1 MVKHPVL
8 IAGFLL
14 GGFAVA
20 GTSLVAFTYQQT
32 QPRILANE
40 RQALLDKLQALV
52 PADSVDND
60 MIEDSLVVHDSEL
73 LGADRTTVYRG
84 RRDGKPVAAVFTSV
98 VPNGY
103 SGPIKLLVA
112 VRHDGSLGGVRV
124 ISHKE
129 TPGLGDKVEEEK
141 SDWIHS
147 FKDRSLTDPHL
158 QGWGVKR
165 DGGVFD
171 QFTGATITPR
181 AIVKA
186 VRDTLLHAAK
196 QGDRL
201 YAQPGSA
208 DAKAGGV

>member
-124 ISHKE
+124 VSHKE
-129 TPGLGDKVEEEK
+129 TPGLGDKIEENRT
-141 SDWIHS
+141 DWIHS
-147 FKDRSLTDPHL
+147 FAGKSLQDPEPKY
-158 QGWGVKR
+158 WGVKR
-165 DGGVFD
+165 DGGAFD

-181 AIVKA
+181 AVIGA
-186 VRDTLLHAAK
+186 VRDALIYFDAHAPVLLGA
-196 QGDRL
+196 
-201 YAQPGSA
+201 P
-208 DAKAGGV
+208 AGTVIEPP